1 MSAHNSLLEEI
12 TTANRRFMGLFRQ
25 SDIAGVAQ
33 CYTEDAIFLL
43 PHMNEIKGRAAIEAV
58 FKVSAGI
65 GHALQFDTL
74 ELEGNGNSALEIGQY
89 TRTGSAGEILDKG
102 KYLVV
107 WKRVGA
113 DWKIHRGMINTSLP
127 KQA

>member
-1 MSAHNSLLEEI
+1 MSAQTHLLEEI
-12 TTANRRFMGLFRQ
+12 TAANRRFMSLFGQ

-58 FKVSAGI
+58 FKVSAGL

-74 ELEGNGNSALEIGQY
+74 ELEGNENSALEIGQY
-89 TRTGSAGEILDKG
+89 KRTDSAGEMLDKG
-102 KYLVV
+102 KYMVV

-113 DWKIHRGMINTSLP
+113 DWKIHRDMISTSLP
-127 KQA
+127 K